1 MSMTK
6 EVHTVLP
13 SGEVYVVCQE
23 SQKVTGTTPFLAET
37 GAWYN
42 ETGTTC
48 GFCPVALTGKQSAS
62 C

>member
-1 MSMTK
+1 MSMTE

-23 SQKVTGTTPFLAET
+23 SQKVTGSTPFLAET

-48 GFCPVALTGKQSAS
+48 GFCPVALTG
-62 C
+62 